1 MSGDFRRRAAVRGL
15 ALAIGCLSLVVVAV
29 SAYLRLDAAGIGCA
43 DWPACYA
50 QVLAGDPAPL
60 HYGFARVLHRL
71 AASAALVLACVL
83 VWRCLR
89 PQPLLPAA
97 RYAVLLLA
105 LMLALSALGFFSA
118 DPRRVLVGFLNIV
131 GGLGLVTFSWRTALA
146 AAPLS
151 TFGSAPRSDDGR
163 LLLTLGSVALTAAVV
178 LGAWLGASYAAAACV
193 SLPACGGTWW
203 PAAEGW
209 AALNPLAR
217 PSAAPLPGDAG
228 GVTLHLLHR
237 ALAVAS
243 VLILAAAALSMWR
256 RPEKRAAAG
265 ALLLLLLGVFA
276 LGLAAIA
283 SGLSLWLIVAHGVA
297 AALLLAALATLR
309 RRQG

>member
-1 MSGDFRRRAAVRGL
+1 MSGDGRRRSVIRGL
-15 ALAIGCLSLVVVAV
+15 ALTIVGLSLVVVAV

-60 HYGFARVLHRL
+60 HYGFARLLHRL
-71 AASAALVLACVL
+71 AASTALVLAGIL

-97 RYAVLLLA
+97 RHAVLLLL
-105 LMLALSALGFFSA
+105 LMLALSAIGFLSA

-146 AAPLS
+146 AAPTQ
-151 TFGSAPRSDDGR
+151 TFGATAGPLERR
-163 LLLTLGSVALTAAVV
+163 LLLTLGSVALSAAVV
-178 LGAWLGASYAAAACV
+178 LGAWIGASYAAAACV
-193 SLPACGGTWW
+193 SLPACGGVWW

-209 AALNPLAR
+209 GALNPLLR

-228 GVTLHLLHR
+228 GVALHLLHR
-237 ALAVAS
+237 SLAFAS
-243 VLILAAAALSMWR
+243 LLILGAAALRLLRRPESRAAAAT
-256 RPEKRAAAG
+256 
-265 ALLLLLLGVFA
+265 LLLLLVLVFA
-276 LGLAAIA
+276 LGLAAVA
-283 SGLSLWLIVAHGVA
+283 SGLSLWLIVAHGVG

-309 RRQG
+309 RH